1 MTSFDQS
8 QLSLLDDFF
17 GDQFSNRVADELTHQ
32 LVSFLQKQKKLHSDV
47 KTQDFLLSDS
57 DSESEDDSDS
67 EDTSDSETD
76 SDSGSDSEDDSDD
89 EQQQP
94 TSPNKPSHIVHKHTI
109 CDATTK
115 NGRPCTHKAKHGS
128 KCGIHYKK

>member
-1 MTSFDQS
+1 MASFNQS

-57 DSESEDDSDS
+57 DSESDSGSDS

-76 SDSGSDSEDDSDD
+76 SD
-89 EQQQP
+89 QP

-128 KCGIHYKK
+128 KCGIHSKK

>member
-1 MTSFDQS
+1 MASFNQS

-47 KTQDFLLSDS
+47 KIKDFLLSDS
-57 DSESEDDSDS
+57 DSEDE
-67 EDTSDSETD
+67 

>member
-17 GDQFSNRVADELTHQ
+17 GDQFSTRVADELTHQ
-32 LVSFLQKQKKLHSDV
+32 LVSYLQKQKKLHSDV

-57 DSESEDDSDS
+57 DSE
-67 EDTSDSETD
+67 TD
-76 SDSGSDSEDDSDD
+76 SDSGSETDSEDDNDD
-89 EQQQP
+89 ELHQP